1 MYTFTFAEG
10 NWKFVGTLSK
20 LYLYPVKSCACFSV
34 EAWPLSSKGLL
45 YDREWMVLSQH
56 NSVLSQKQESKLCL
70 VQPSIDVNM
79 EKLTLTAKGF
89 GSVELPLK
97 VESAQC
103 VRLEESGPAK
113 VSPSPLVRVCGDR

>member
-1 MYTFTFAEG
+1 MYIFTFAEG
-10 NWKFVGTLSK
+10 NWQFVGTLSQ
-20 LYLYPVKSCACFSV
+20 LSLYPIKSCACFSV
-34 EAWPLSSKGLL
+34 DTWPLSGKGLL

-70 VQPSIDVNM
+70 VQPSINM
-79 EKLTLTAKGF
+79 ETERLMLIAEGC

-97 VESAQC
+97 AESVQGIH
-103 VRLEESGPAK
+103 LEESGPVK